1 MERTEDVVFLSDEV
15 SECFKSIIDISS
27 KYYSYDETIER
38 IGRYILFQ
46 EPNPYYDYIV
56 EQFPH
61 VSKSLVFGMLL
72 GNFLEITHYRQEMG
86 IKLDSKREEVYN
98 VLLGAFQM
106 QHNVTIR
113 IPYAHFCL
121 LLNDVCCYLNHP
133 SPLYQQTVV
142 STFYRSEFENIV
154 EFYDCL
160 APLSHVLLSQ
170 NSVSPKEEVY
180 YTVVEAAS
188 DALELFVFS
197 KHAFDSP
204 FFMPDNL
211 RQMTQV
217 LRELPEEKRQKNKFY
232 HSVIRQVQ
240 ARLSFN
246 QGEDERK
253 IALLECVLAGIY
265 EKDSSVQTE
274 FEQMMVESM
283 TKEHMT
289 SEFLSTFYDEHEEDV
304 LKIFLLNFSVV
315 SKESQLKDLK
325 LFDEVCHRGGRQY
338 RKE

>member
-1 MERTEDVVFLSDEV
+1 M
-15 SECFKSIIDISS
+15 
-27 KYYSYDETIER
+27 
-38 IGRYILFQ
+38 
-46 EPNPYYDYIV
+46 
-56 EQFPH
+56 
-61 VSKSLVFGMLL
+61 
-72 GNFLEITHYRQEMG
+72 
-86 IKLDSKREEVYN
+86 
-98 VLLGAFQM
+98 
-106 QHNVTIR
+106 
-113 IPYAHFCL
+113 
-121 LLNDVCCYLNHP
+121 
-133 SPLYQQTVV
+133 
-142 STFYRSEFENIV
+142 
-154 EFYDCL
+154 
-160 APLSHVLLSQ
+160 
-170 NSVSPKEEVY
+170 SPKEEVY

-265 EKDSSVQTE
+265 EKDFSVQTE

-304 LKIFLLNFSVV
+304 LKTFLLNFSVV

>member
-15 SECFKSIIDISS
+15 SNCFQGMMDISS
-27 KYYSYDETIER
+27 NYYSFDEMVER
-38 IGRYILFQ
+38 MGRYVLFQ
-46 EPNPYYDYIV
+46 EQNQYFDSV
-56 EQFPH
+56 MDRFPH
-61 VSKSLVFGMLL
+61 VSKSLLFAMLL
-72 GNFLEITHYRQEMG
+72 GNFLEITHYRKEMG
-86 IKLDSKREEVYN
+86 MKLDFKREEIYN
-98 VLLGAFQM
+98 GLLSAFQM
-106 QHNVTIR
+106 KNATVH
-113 IPYAHFCL
+113 IPFNHFCL
-121 LLNDVCCYLNHP
+121 LLNDVCCYHNHP

-154 EFYDCL
+154 KFYDCL

-170 NSVSPKEEVY
+170 NSVSPKEKVY

-197 KHAFDSP
+197 KHTFDSP

-211 RQMTQV
+211 RQMTQI
-217 LRELPEEKRQKNKFY
+217 LREMPEEKRQKNKFY

-253 IALLECVLAGIY
+253 IALLECVLAGIH
-265 EKDSSVQTE
+265 EKDFSVQTE

-289 SEFLSTFYDEHEEDV
+289 SVFLSTFYDEHEEDV
-304 LKIFLLNFSVV
+304 LKTFLLNFSVV

-338 RKE
+338 RKK